1 MSFHFLFQTIVQRI
15 NDRTFMKRKQL
26 DLLKDRKQKLTE
38 RYEQRLFEV
47 AALQDRI
54 KYQDTLEPKERHLA
68 KKVEAD
74 LKNSETRTRA
84 IMTVNRAY
92 KKIIDI
98 MLQVLLI

>member
-1 MSFHFLFQTIVQRI
+1 
-15 NDRTFMKRKQL
+15 MKRKQL
-26 DLLKDRKQKLTE
+26 DLLKARNQKLTE
-38 RYEQRLFEV
+38 RYEQRLLEV

-54 KYQDTLEPKERHLA
+54 KYQDTVEPSEIGFT

-98 MLQVLLI
+98 MLQVWIS